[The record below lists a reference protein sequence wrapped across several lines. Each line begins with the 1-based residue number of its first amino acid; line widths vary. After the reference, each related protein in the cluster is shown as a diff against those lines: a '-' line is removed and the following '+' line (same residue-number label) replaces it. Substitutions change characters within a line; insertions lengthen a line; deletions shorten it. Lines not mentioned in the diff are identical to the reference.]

1 MLKVTGGKWKP
12 PEHFKTKY
20 ILKKKKKNLRLSIIF
35 TTAKCYK
42 AQTWQL

>member
-20 ILKKKKKNLRLSIIF
+20 ILKKKKKKSQVKYYFYYSKML
-35 TTAKCYK
+35 
-42 AQTWQL
+42 